1 MQLELLSR
9 SKARLCRAPLHSILS
24 SCLPVCYR
32 SSFILLSSFSRRTQ
46 TRCNVSFLSYL
57 KWCNVDVSLLLVP
70 YYGLEDVLKNC
81 FRLILMSLTDHFPW
95 HGTVRHLISL
105 LFFLREIFL
114 MLTTLSRLIGLTS
127 LNHKNTFLPFAL
139 SSKLINISIGSFS
152 NWTQ

>member
-1 MQLELLSR
+1 MFLDATRTIVKVQSSTVPSVASLY
-9 SKARLCRAPLHSILS
+9 ILS

-70 YYGLEDVLKNC
+70 YYGLEDVLKYC

-105 LFFLREIFL
+105 LFFLRRQFL
-114 MLTTLSRLIGLTS
+114 MLTTLSSLIGLTCDVIE
-127 LNHKNTFLPFAL
+127 
-139 SSKLINISIGSFS
+139 SSKYVFTVRFVILS
-152 NWTQ
+152 